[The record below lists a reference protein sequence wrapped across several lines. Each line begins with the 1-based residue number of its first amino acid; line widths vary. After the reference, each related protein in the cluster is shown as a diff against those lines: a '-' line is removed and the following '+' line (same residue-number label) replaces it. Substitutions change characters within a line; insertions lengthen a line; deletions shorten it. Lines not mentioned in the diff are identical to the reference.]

1 LADEIEALDL
11 NPTAT
16 LAFLASGIE
25 GLKIRITAKAATRD
39 EAVAQVSA
47 EEDELRTRLGDL
59 IFGVDD
65 ETMEYAVAQLLLASG
80 QTLAVAES
88 VTGGLIGAR
97 LTNTSGI
104 SKVFRGGVISYQSQV
119 KFDLLDVP
127 EGPVVTPQ
135 TAQAMAVGVRR
146 LLDADI
152 GLATTGVAGPD
163 PQDNMPPGV
172 VFVGLAFGDETD
184 AAEVRELRLPGDR
197 HLVRQY
203 AVISALDLLRHRLLA
218 AQRGTA
224 PEDPPSIFWMG
235 KPSPSS

>member
-1 LADEIEALDL
+1 LADEIEALDRT
-11 NPTAT
+11 PTAT

-25 GLKIRITAKAATRD
+25 GLKVRITAKASTRD
-39 EAVAQVSA
+39 EASAAVSA
-47 EEDELRTRLGDL
+47 EEGELRTRLGDL

-65 ETMEYAVAQLLLASG
+65 ETMEYAVAQLLIASG

-127 EGPVVTPQ
+127 EGPVVTPA
-135 TAQAMAVGVRR
+135 TARAMAVGVRR

-163 PQDNMPPGV
+163 PQDSMPPGV
-172 VFVGLAFGDETD
+172 VFVGLAFGDESD
-184 AAEVRELRLPGDR
+184 SVEVRELRLPGDR
-197 HLVRQY
+197 QLVRQY